1 MLHYLLVE
9 SVVTVESVD
18 LIDPMKSLASIV
30 SVCFSFS
37 LFQFLF
43 LKHMSFCF
51 STFSPSQL
59 FHFYFLSC
67 FTFTSEMPTR
77 SLPSTMRTSLAVV
90 PLKVNGSSLPYSLM
104 VPE

>member
-1 MLHYLLVE
+1 MEYSVMLHYLLVE

-51 STFSPSQL
+51 STFHL
-59 FHFYFLSC
+59 LSC